1 VTLGRQLRRPD
12 LSTTGARWCEAA
24 LPERSVYRFLARERT
39 RLFPPELFADLFEP
53 TGRRSVP
60 PSILAV
66 VMVLQRLEGLSDRE
80 AADRFAFDVRWRYA
94 AGVADAV
101 AGEETA
107 SFAHTVLV
115 DLRARL
121 RRSQDP
127 DRIFRVTCQLARQV
141 GLVGVRRVLDSAPLE
156 DAVTTQDTVTMLRG
170 AIRGL
175 LRACPPELKAK
186 VRVGLRREDDYTA
199 PGKPAC
205 DWTDRAAREA
215 LVDALVRDAYRA
227 HYALRDQRLDP
238 QVAEAA
244 RLLATVTGQDIEE
257 TSDGRFRIFEGTA
270 PDRVIST
277 VDPQARHGHKTAAHG
292 FDGYKA
298 HIAVD
303 PDSEVIC
310 AAEVSAAT
318 SGDAVVAPTLLGDL
332 AAGGDERSSGP
343 GARAV
348 VYGDSAYGTGAHLAW
363 LEVQEFRSMV
373 KAQVP
378 TAPGGRFAKDQFGI
392 DLQAQ
397 TVTCPARMTVA
408 IRPARRGGGRARFG
422 AACGVCPLRQA
433 CTSSLR
439 GRVVAVHPHE
449 VELAAARV
457 RQRDPAWLADYRA
470 TRPKVERKLAH
481 LLRRRHGGR
490 RARVRGLVRVAQD
503 FKLLAAAVNLARFAS
518 LGLRSTSTGWQV
530 QPA

>member
-1 VTLGRQLRRPD
+1 MTLGRQLRRPE
-12 LSTTGARWCEAA
+12 LPTAGARWCEAA
-24 LPERSVYRFLARERT
+24 LPEGSVYRFLARKRT

-60 PSILAV
+60 PPILAV

-115 DLRARL
+115 DFRARL
-121 RRSQDP
+121 RRSTDP
-127 DRIFRVTCQLARQV
+127 DRIFRVTCQLARQL

-175 LRACPPELKAK
+175 LRACPPPLEAK
-186 VRVGLRREDDYTA
+186 VRGLLQRADDYRA

-205 DWTDRAAREA
+205 DWTDRAAREQ

-227 HYALRDQRLDP
+227 HYALRSERLDP
-238 QVAEAA
+238 RVAKAA
-244 RLLATVTGQDIEE
+244 ALLATVTGQDIEE

-277 VDPQARHGHKTAAHG
+277 VDPQARHGHKTTAHG
-292 FDGYKA
+292 FDGYKG
-298 HIAVD
+298 HIAAD
-303 PDSEVIC
+303 PDSEIIT

-318 SGDAVVAPTLLGDL
+318 SGDAVVALTLLGDL
-332 AAGGDERSSGP
+332 VP
-343 GARAV
+343 GEGEPTADGV

-363 LEVQEFRSMV
+363 LEQQRLRPMV
-373 KAQVP
+373 KTQLP
-378 TAPGGRFAKDQFGI
+378 TAPGGRFPKDQFRI

-397 TVTCPARMTVA
+397 TVTCPARVTVA
-408 IRPARRGGGRARFG
+408 ITPARRGGGRARFG
-422 AACGVCPLRQA
+422 AACSVCPLRQA
-433 CTSSLR
+433 CTSSVG
-439 GRVVAVHPHE
+439 GRVVAVHPQE
-449 VELAAARV
+449 AELATARA

-490 RARVRGLVRVAQD
+490 RARVRGLVRVTQD
-503 FKLLAAAVNLARFAS
+503 FKLLAAAVNLARLAT
-518 LGLRSTSTGWQV
+518 LGLCSTSSGWQL

>member
-12 LSTTGARWCEAA
+12 LPATGARWCEAA
-24 LPERSVYRFLARERT
+24 LPEGSVYRFLARERT
-39 RLFPPELFADLFEP
+39 RLFPPELFADLFQP

-121 RRSQDP
+121 RASADP
-127 DRIFRVTCQLARQV
+127 DRIFRVTCDLARQL
-141 GLVGVRRVLDSAPLE
+141 GLVGIKRVLDSAPLE

-186 VRVGLRREDDYTA
+186 VRAGLQREDDYAA

-227 HYALRDQRLDP
+227 HYALRGERLDP
-238 QVAEAA
+238 RTAEAA

-257 TSDGRFRIFEGTA
+257 TPDGRFRIVAGTA
-270 PDRVIST
+270 PDRIIST

-292 FDGYKA
+292 FDGDKA
-298 HIAVD
+298 HVAID

-310 AAEVSAAT
+310 AAEVSPAT
-318 SGDAVVAPTLLGDL
+318 SGDAAVAPTLLDDL
-332 AAGGDERSSGP
+332 TPAQDGGP
-343 GARAV
+343 ATRAV
-348 VYGDSAYGTGAHLAW
+348 VYGDSAYGTGTNLAW
-363 LEVQEFRSMV
+363 LDRHGLTPMV
-373 KAQVP
+373 KAQLP
-378 TAPGGRFAKDQFGI
+378 TAPGGRFAKDQFRI
-392 DLQAQ
+392 DLQAG
-397 TVTCPARMTVA
+397 TVTCPARVTA
-408 IRPARRGGGRARFG
+408 PILPASRGGGRARFG
-422 AACGVCPLRQA
+422 AACSVCPLRSA
-433 CTSSLR
+433 CTGSVR
-439 GRVVAVHPHE
+439 GRVVAIHPRE
-449 VELAAARV
+449 AELAAAHA

-490 RARVRGLVRVAQD
+490 RARVRGLVRVTQD
-503 FKLLAAAVNLARFAS
+503 FKLLAAAVNLARFAT
-518 LGLRSTSTGWQV
+518 LGLRHTSAGWQV

>member
-1 VTLGRQLRRPD
+1 VTLGRQLRRPE
-12 LSTTGARWCEAA
+12 LPTAGARWCEAA
-24 LPERSVYRFLARERT
+24 LPERSVYRFLARERG

-121 RRSQDP
+121 RRSADP
-127 DRIFRVTCQLARQV
+127 DRIFRVTCALARQV
-141 GLVGVRRVLDSAPLE
+141 GLVGVKRVLDSAPLE
-156 DAVTTQDTVTMLRG
+156 DAVTTQDTVTLLRG

-175 LRACPPELKAK
+175 LRACPPALKTK
-186 VRVGLRREDDYTA
+186 VRAGLQREDDYRA
-199 PGKPAC
+199 SGKPAC
-205 DWTDRAAREA
+205 DWQDRQAREE

-238 QVAEAA
+238 RVAEAA
-244 RLLATVTGQDIEE
+244 ALLATVTGQDIEE
-257 TSDGRFRIFEGTA
+257 TDDGRFRIFEGTA

-277 VDPQARHGHKTAAHG
+277 VDPEARHGHKTAAHG

-298 HIAVD
+298 HVATD
-303 PDSEVIC
+303 PDTEVIC
-310 AAEVSAAT
+310 AAEVSSAAT
-318 SGDAVVAPTLLGDL
+318 ADATVGPTLLGDL
-332 AAGGDERSSGP
+332 VPGEGGEQAAG
-343 GARAV
+343 AV
-348 VYGDSAYGTGAHLAW
+348 VYGDAAYGTGAHLAW
-363 LEVQEFRSMV
+363 LEAQGFTPMV
-373 KAQVP
+373 KTQPA
-378 TAPGGRFAKDQFGI
+378 TAPGGRFGKDQFRI
-392 DLQAQ
+392 DLDAG
-397 TVTCPARMTVA
+397 TVTCPARVTVA
-408 IRPARRGGGRARFG
+408 ITPSRRGGGRARFG
-422 AACGVCPLRQA
+422 RACSVCPLRQA
-433 CTSSLR
+433 CTVAVA
-439 GRVVAVHPHE
+439 GRVVAIHPHE
-449 VELAAARV
+449 ATLAAARA
-457 RQRDPAWLADYRA
+457 RQREPAWRADYRA

-503 FKLLAAAVNLARFAS
+503 FKLLAGAVNLARFAA
-518 LGLRSTSTGWQV
+518 LGLRWTATGWQI